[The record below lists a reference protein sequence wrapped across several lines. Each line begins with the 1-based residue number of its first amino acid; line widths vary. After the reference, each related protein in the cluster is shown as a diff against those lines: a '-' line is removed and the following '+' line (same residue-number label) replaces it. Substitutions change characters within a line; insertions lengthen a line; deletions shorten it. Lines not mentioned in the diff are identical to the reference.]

1 MAIKVGTMLA
11 NNLFS
16 NNGNTVNSLFDA
28 LNKNKNTS
36 SSVNML
42 QMNNVNNGAYRKALR
57 AYYQQEK
64 SAANSNIEDSNEKMT
79 AVKAAATSLKESAAD
94 VSKASLYEKDE
105 NGQYNLDEIRKA
117 VNTFVN
123 DYNKMVDEAGKSE
136 SMEALRNGVWMVNNT
151 KSNQN
156 LLSKVGI
163 TVGKDN
169 KLSFN
174 EAKLNQTTA
183 SSFKSAFS
191 GHSSFGG
198 RVESKALTFENIA
211 KRSLSN
217 HTYNRSGR
225 LAERATRAT
234 KLDKDV

>member
-28 LNKNKNTS
+28 LNKNENTS
-36 SSVNML
+36 SSVNLL

-64 SAANSNIEDSNEKMT
+64 SAANSNVEDSNEKMT

-174 EAKLNQTTA
+174 EAKLNQATA

-211 KRSLSN
+211 
-217 HTYNRSGR
+217 
-225 LAERATRAT
+225 
-234 KLDKDV
+234 